1 MNNLQIIS
9 GVSCYEEKGT
19 AYLRLED
26 VARGLGFTETAAS
39 GNECVKWSRVKRYL
53 STLGVDT
60 SVDGTIP
67 DYIPENI
74 FYRLAMKAKN
84 ETAEKFQALVA
95 DEIIPSIRKTGG
107 YIAGSQSMTDAE
119 IMATALQIANR
130 TIEQNKAKIKE
141 LEPKGVFADAVS
153 ASKSSILVGEL
164 AKVLRQ
170 NGVDTGEKRL
180 FDWLRNNG
188 YLVRRKGSDRNMP
201 TQRSV
206 EQGLFAI
213 KETSVT
219 HSDGHITVNKT
230 PKVTGKGQVYFVN
243 KFLGG
248 RHEAGNENQ

>member
-26 VARGLGFTETAAS
+26 VARGLGFTDSSKNGEYVRWA
-39 GNECVKWSRVKRYL
+39 RVDKL
-53 STLGVDT
+53 LGDIGFAT
-60 SVDGTIP
+60 CGERP

-153 ASKSSILVGEL
+153 AGKSSILVGEL

-170 NGVDTGEKRL
+170 NGVAMGEKRL

-206 EQGLFAI
+206 EQGLFTI

-219 HSDGHITVNKT
+219 HSDGHITVSKT
-230 PKVTGKGQVYFVN
+230 AKVTGKGQVYFVN

-248 RHEAGNENQ
+248 HHEAGNENQ

>member
-26 VARGLGFTETAAS
+26 VARGLGFTEIAAS
-39 GNECVKWSRVKRYL
+39 GNECIKWSRVKKYL

-107 YIAGSQSMTDAE
+107 YIAGSQGMTDAE

-170 NGVDTGEKRL
+170 NGVAMGEKRL

-206 EQGLFAI
+206 EQGLFTI

-219 HSDGHITVNKT
+219 HSDGHITVSKT
-230 PKVTGKGQVYFVN
+230 AKVTGKGQVYFVN

-248 RHEAGNENQ
+248 HHEAGNENQ

>member
-39 GNECVKWSRVKRYL
+39 GNECIKWSRVKKYL

-119 IMATALQIANR
+119 IMAAALQIANR

-170 NGVDTGEKRL
+170 NGVDMGEKRL

-219 HSDGHITVNKT
+219 HSDGRITVSKT
-230 PKVTGKGQVYFVN
+230 AKVTGKGQVYFVN

-248 RHEAGNENQ
+248 RHEAGNEN